1 MIITYQM
8 KNEDK
13 KTIDL
18 ECNATALKLLNKIGL
33 TPDEVIIIRENSP
46 IPIDEILID
55 KDVIKIFIVASGG

>member
-1 MIITYQM
+1 M